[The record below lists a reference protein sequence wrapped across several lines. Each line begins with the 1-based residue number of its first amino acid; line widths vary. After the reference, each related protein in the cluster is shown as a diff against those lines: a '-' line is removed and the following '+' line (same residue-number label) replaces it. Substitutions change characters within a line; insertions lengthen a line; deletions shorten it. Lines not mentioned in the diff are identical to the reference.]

1 MSTPVFLAE
10 PDELRGAEPGGTVT
24 LRGEEARHAVG
35 VRRIRTG
42 ETVDLVDGAGRRVR
56 GEVVAAA
63 AGELSITAG
72 TVHDEPAPTVR
83 LVLVQALAKGGRDEQ
98 AVEMATELGVD
109 GVVPWQSRRCV
120 SVWQGAKVA
129 RGRDRWQAVARSA
142 AKQSRRAW
150 LPGVEPLVTG
160 SALAERARA
169 VVAAGGAVLVLHESA
184 TTAISSAR
192 LPDGA
197 AATATD
203 APVPEVLVVVGPEGG
218 LTDEEVAELA
228 AVGGEVVLLGPH
240 VLRTS
245 TAGPVAV
252 ATLSHRLGRWS

>member
-10 PDELRGAEPGGTVT
+10 STELCGAEPGGTVT

-63 AGELSITAG
+63 AAELSITA
-72 TVHDEPAPTVR
+72 TEVRDEPAPSVR

-120 SVWQGAKVA
+120 SVWQGAKA
-129 RGRDRWQAVARSA
+129 TKGRDRWQAVARSA

-160 SALAERARA
+160 RALTDRVRT
-169 VVAAGGAVLVLHESA
+169 VVAAGGAVVVLHESA
-184 TTAISSAR
+184 TAAISTAR
-192 LPDGA
+192 LPDGE
-197 AATATD
+197 
-203 APVPEVLVVVGPEGG
+203 APAGTGAPAPEVLVVVGPEGG
-218 LTDEEVAELA
+218 LTDEEVGELA
-228 AVGGEVVLLGPH
+228 HAGADVALLGPH

-252 ATLSHRLGRWS
+252 ATLAQRLGRWS